1 MSNEEQILI
10 QFKKQLISFFDELIS
25 QFPNEP
31 CFVMLR
37 ILFNDQAPIKEV
49 MNKFVH
55 KLVSTRDMIKNR
67 DENFF
72 LSQTQSFLSFLD
84 KDTSQTLKRLWR
96 SDTLDTDDKDTIWRW
111 IDSLVFLADKHSKF
125 LSELR

>member
-1 MSNEEQILI
+1 MSSEEQILI

-25 QFPNEP
+25 QFPSEP

-37 ILFNDQAPIKEV
+37 ILFNDQVPIKEV

-55 KLVSTRDMIKNR
+55 KLISTKDMIKNR

-72 LSQTQSFLSFLD
+72 LSQSHSFLSFLD

-96 SDTLDTDDKDTIWRW
+96 SDTLDADDKLILWKW
-111 IDSLVFLADKHSKF
+111 IDSLVFLADKYSKI
-125 LSELR
+125 LSEVK